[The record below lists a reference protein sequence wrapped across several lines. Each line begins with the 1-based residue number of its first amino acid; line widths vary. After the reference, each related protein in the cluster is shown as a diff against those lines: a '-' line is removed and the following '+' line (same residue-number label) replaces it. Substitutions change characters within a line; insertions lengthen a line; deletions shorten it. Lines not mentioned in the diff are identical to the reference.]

1 MDNIFYNL
9 DTKVSFTVKD
19 AAKVANKI
27 VDVTSDPDHVLTINK
42 EFIDSQTPHAIT
54 AYYNFGRISCQYN
67 AETNAWETKN
77 WIKTSE
83 KSMNVTFA
91 CWESA
96 NSYAWNKATAE
107 IKDGNVVIFT
117 KNATQPQ
124 LKWTAAGTSVT
135 VGGKY
140 IKTANSYNNDYFG
153 GMLDAVIGTKNFLQV
168 VPGSAHLYYG
178 AQEDPYFKVTVDV
191 NGDAS
196 FTQNN
201 VQAENAPV
209 ADHVETLKFK
219 VRDAFWHEREISL
232 DVKILRPAAAAKR
245 K

>member
-1 MDNIFYNL
+1 MGD
-9 DTKVSFTVKD
+9 
-19 AAKVANKI
+19 KI
-27 VDVTSDPDHVLTINK
+27 VDVPSDPEHVLTINK
-42 EFIDSQTPHAIT
+42 DFIDSKTAHAIT
-54 AYYNFGRISCQYN
+54 ASYNFGHISCQQN
-67 AETNAWETKN
+67 PETGNWETKDC
-77 WIKTSE
+77 IRTSS

-107 IKDGNVVIFT
+107 IKVDGVVIFT

-168 VPGSAHLYYG
+168 VSGSAHLYYG